1 MIVKL
6 DNISK
11 SFKHQPII
19 NNINITF
26 KPNKIY
32 GIIGRNGSGKTVLL
46 KMICEILKPDSGKIL
61 FDNED
66 YINKFG
72 VPKSTRALIETPEM
86 INDLSGFENLKLI
99 ASIKNEIDDKQ
110 ILKTLEIVGLKNE
123 EYKKYK
129 NYSLGM
135 KQKLGIAQVLM
146 EDADLIILDEPF
158 NGLDDKSANNMRNL
172 IKSLKANKIIIVAT
186 HIKDDIE
193 NLIDDLYKIDGGNL
207 IYERKN

>member
-26 KPNKIY
+26 KPKKIY

-46 KMICEILKPDSGKIL
+46 KMICGILKPDSGKIL

-72 VPKSTRALIETPEM
+72 VPKSTRALIESPEM

>member
-6 DNISK
+6 DNVSK
-11 SFKHQPII
+11 SFKHQAII

-46 KMICEILKPDSGKIL
+46 KMICGILKPDSGKIL

-72 VPKSTRALIETPEM
+72 VPKSTRALIESPEM

>member
-46 KMICEILKPDSGKIL
+46 KMICGILKPDSGKIL

-72 VPKSTRALIETPEM
+72 VPKSTRALIESPEM

-186 HIKDDIE
+186 HIKDDID

>member
-1 MIVKL
+1 
-6 DNISK
+6 
-11 SFKHQPII
+11 
-19 NNINITF
+19 
-26 KPNKIY
+26 
-32 GIIGRNGSGKTVLL
+32 
-46 KMICEILKPDSGKIL
+46 
-61 FDNED
+61 
-66 YINKFG
+66 
-72 VPKSTRALIETPEM
+72 
-86 INDLSGFENLKLI
+86 
-99 ASIKNEIDDKQ
+99 
-110 ILKTLEIVGLKNE
+110 
-123 EYKKYK
+123 
-129 NYSLGM
+129 M

>member
-19 NNINITF
+19 NNIDITF

-46 KMICEILKPDSGKIL
+46 KMICGILKPDSGKIL

>member
-46 KMICEILKPDSGKIL
+46 KMICGILKPDSGKIL

-72 VPKSTRALIETPEM
+72 VPKSTRALIESPEM

>member
-11 SFKHQPII
+11 SFKHQAII

-46 KMICEILKPDSGKIL
+46 KMICGILKPDSGKIL

-72 VPKSTRALIETPEM
+72 VPKSTRALIESPEM

-193 NLIDDLYKIDGGNL
+193 NLIDDLYKIDCGNL

>member
-46 KMICEILKPDSGKIL
+46 KMICGILKPDSGKIL

>member
-11 SFKHQPII
+11 SFKHQAII

-46 KMICEILKPDSGKIL
+46 KMICGILKPDSGKIL

-72 VPKSTRALIETPEM
+72 VPKSTRALIESPEM